1 MEETYELMV
10 EVFVPGVPV
19 PQGSLAQGQ
28 GGRMYWSNSKTLRP
42 WRKSMTSVIQA
53 FMPRDLGDGYDD
65 GVRVDLEFYHAR
77 PASVKRKHKITA
89 GDLDKLT
96 RAALDSL
103 TDSKII
109 TDDSRVVELRCKKKY
124 ADEHPEGVIIKVY
137 KIL

>member
-1 MEETYELMV
+1 
-10 EVFVPGVPV
+10 
-19 PQGSLAQGQ
+19 
-28 GGRMYWSNSKTLRP
+28 
-42 WRKSMTSVIQA
+42 MTDVIEA

-65 GVRVDLEFYHAR
+65 GVRVVLKFYHKR

-109 TDDSRVVELRCKKKY
+109 TDDSRVVALDVTKEY
-124 ADEHPEGVIIKVY
+124 DDHHAEGVIIQVY
-137 KIL
+137 KMR

>member
-1 MEETYELMV
+1 MLD
-10 EVFVPGVPV
+10 VFVSGTPV
-19 PQGSLAQGQ
+19 PQGSLAQGRNGQ
-28 GGRMYWSNSKTLRP
+28 LYWSNTKTLRP
-42 WRKSMTSVIQA
+42 WRKAMTQVIEA

-65 GVRVDLEFYHAR
+65 GVLVVLKFYHKR

-109 TDDSRVVELRCKKKY
+109 TDDSRVVQLQCTKEY
-124 ADEHPEGVIIKVY
+124 DDEHEEGVIIQVWK
-137 KIL
+137 L

>member
-1 MEETYELMV
+1 MV
-10 EVFVPGVPV
+10 EVYVPGTPV
-19 PQGSLAQGQ
+19 PQGSLAQGA
-28 GGRMYWSNSKTLRP
+28 GGRLYWSNSKRLRP
-42 WRKSMTSVIQA
+42 WRNAMTAIIQA

-65 GVRVDLEFYHAR
+65 GVRVDLVFYHER
-77 PASVKRKHKITA
+77 PVSVKRKHKITA

-109 TDDSRVVELRCKKKY
+109 TDDSRVVELRCSKQY

-137 KIL
+137 KLM

>member
-1 MEETYELMV
+1 
-10 EVFVPGVPV
+10 
-19 PQGSLAQGQ
+19 
-28 GGRMYWSNSKTLRP
+28 
-42 WRKSMTSVIQA
+42 MTAIICA

-65 GVRVDLEFYHAR
+65 GVRVDLEFYHTR

-109 TDDSRVVELRCKKKY
+109 TDDSRVVELRATKKY
-124 ADEHPEGVIIKVY
+124 ADDNPEGVVIRVWKMR
-137 KIL
+137 

>member
-1 MEETYELMV
+1 MEEKILS
-10 EVFVPGVPV
+10 VFVPGTPV
-19 PQGSLAQGQ
+19 PQGSLAVGARGQ
-28 GGRMYWSNSKTLRP
+28 LYWSNSKTLRP
-42 WRKSMTSVIQA
+42 WRKAMTEVIEA

-65 GVRVDLEFYHAR
+65 GVRVELKFYHKR

-109 TDDSRVVELRCKKKY
+109 TDDSRVVELRCAKY
-124 ADEHPEGVIIKVY
+124 YDDDHAEGVIIEVY
-137 KIL
+137 TL

>member
-1 MEETYELMV
+1 
-10 EVFVPGVPV
+10 
-19 PQGSLAQGQ
+19 
-28 GGRMYWSNSKTLRP
+28 
-42 WRKSMTSVIQA
+42 MTSVIQA

-65 GVRVDLEFYHAR
+65 GVRVDLEFYHVR